1 MEKGQIDNPYIS
13 VKTGAIVGRVLGTI
27 VILLIISAPFQTA
40 FVQPVSAVRSGESRS
55 YDTVFRTS
63 RFSREIYTS
72 GSESRSPSVE
82 TDASGEIEVEFQKF
96 VDLAPF
102 DIPIPSYY
110 MTRGNSTIN
119 FTPSKT
125 VYNYNDALAFMC
137 VGLSANLILPYWVGD
152 TQDECVRQN
161 LYSSILTPLYHPSDF
176 PDNSELVRA
185 VSQDNMHTG
194 GSIVLSLSD
203 MAAIFGDYVFVD
215 SDPYTYNYELSL
227 SKSLQTIGFSLRTWL
242 DVNRTELISELLSL
256 STRPT
261 VYGKLETTKE
271 IRYSRQSGWM
281 LTYAFSVEYE
291 LITGVGGISNVPPL
305 MSDQDNITV
314 KVVNTSNSLFDIL
327 PSLTVWTLAFV
338 VAAVI
343 ILVILRIRRRKRKG
357 REELYPE
364 E

>member
-27 VILLIISAPFQTA
+27 VILLIISAPFQTV

-63 RFSREIYTS
+63 RFSREIYS
-72 GSESRSPSVE
+72 SSSESMSPSVE
-82 TDASGEIEVEFQKF
+82 TDASGSIEVEFQKF

-110 MTRGNSTIN
+110 MTRGDSMVTIIP
-119 FTPSKT
+119 TKT

-161 LYSSILTPLYHPSDF
+161 LYSSIITPLYHPSDF

-185 VSQDNMHTG
+185 VSQDNVHTG
-194 GSIVLSLSD
+194 GSIVLSLPD
-203 MAAIFGDYVFVD
+203 MAAIFGDYVFAD
-215 SDPYTYNYELSL
+215 SDPYTYNYEFSL

-291 LITGVGGISNVPPL
+291 LITGVGGTSNVPPL

-314 KVVNTSNSLFDIL
+314 KVVNTSNSLFDIAPIPSTLVLIALL
-327 PSLTVWTLAFV
+327 PIALFLWQ
-338 VAAVI
+338 
-343 ILVILRIRRRKRKG
+343 RRKRRRAGKQ
-357 REELYPE
+357 ELYPRD
-364 E
+364 

>member
-27 VILLIISAPFQTA
+27 VILLIISAPFQTV

-72 GSESRSPSVE
+72 DTESKLPLDV

-110 MTRGNSTIN
+110 MTRGNSTI
-119 FTPSKT
+119 TIIPTKT

-185 VSQDNMHTG
+185 VSQDNVHTG
-194 GSIVLSLSD
+194 GSVVLSLPD
-203 MAAIFGDYVFVD
+203 MAAIFGDYIFVD
-215 SDPYTYNYELSL
+215 SDLYTYNYEFSL
-227 SKSLQTIGFSLRTWL
+227 SKNQQTMGYSLRTWL
-242 DVNRTELISELLSL
+242 DVNRTELISELLTVSNP
-256 STRPT
+256 PT
-261 VYGKLETTKE
+261 VYGRFETME
-271 IRYSRQSGWM
+271 EVRYSRQSGWM
-281 LTYAFSVEYE
+281 IIYDFSVEYE
-291 LITGVGGISNVPPL
+291 LITEGSSSSAVPPAL
-305 MSDQDNITV
+305 RSDQDNITV
-314 KVVNTSNSLFDIL
+314 KVVNTSNSLFDIAPIPSTLVLIALL
-327 PSLTVWTLAFV
+327 PIALFLWQ
-338 VAAVI
+338 
-343 ILVILRIRRRKRKG
+343 RRKRRRAGKQ
-357 REELYPE
+357 ELYPRV
-364 E
+364 